1 MNRLQQK
8 DGIKYGNIEFLAL
21 NTSLHVYLYGTKRS
35 KEYSDRGIVSLE
47 EM

>member
-1 MNRLQQK
+1 MKRLRVLQ
-8 DGIKYGNIEFLAL
+8 IL
-21 NTSLHVYLYGTKRS
+21 NFWRLIPAYMCIYMAPKRS